1 MADEAFYEVPGARLR
16 EMRAGRDTAIR
27 LLEEALHLRQNGER
41 APGGTET
48 WAHWERRAE
57 TFLRTEHRREWRASL
72 RSSYGW
78 RCDPY
83 CPGDHSGDD
92 AAEVTGAA
100 REGAEGG

>member
-1 MADEAFYEVPGARLR
+1 MADDE
-16 EMRAGRDTAIR
+16 AIR
-27 LLEEALHLRQNGER
+27 LLAEALQLRMNGER
-41 APGGTET
+41 APGCTET
-48 WAHWERRAE
+48 WADWERRTEAW
-57 TFLRTEHRREWRASL
+57 LRTERRRAFRASL
-72 RSSYGW
+72 RSPYGW